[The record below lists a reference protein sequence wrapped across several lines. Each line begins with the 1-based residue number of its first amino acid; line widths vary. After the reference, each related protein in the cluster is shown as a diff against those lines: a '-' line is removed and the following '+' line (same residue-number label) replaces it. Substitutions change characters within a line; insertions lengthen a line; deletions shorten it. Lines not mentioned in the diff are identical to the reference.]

1 MLLQSEMRG
10 FLRQSVEESFSLK
23 VDLHHQSVVRS
34 STLKPFDSKKPMA
47 LAKAGAEFKRKPP
60 SYPQVVRLCSTV

>member
-23 VDLHHQSVVRS
+23 VDLHHQSVVRFIDTQTFRQQKTDGS
-34 STLKPFDSKKPMA
+34 RE
-47 LAKAGAEFKRKPP
+47 G
-60 SYPQVVRLCSTV
+60 